1 MVDFSRMLDSQFVT
15 FGEAATYAPAAG
27 GSTAVI
33 VIRRRPDVEVDAYQA
48 KVVRPTTVFEL
59 RGAQIAAPAAGDVI
73 TLAGSGEAF
82 RVQGKP
88 ERRDALGL
96 IWTLDTVPA

>member
-1 MVDFSRMLDSQFVT
+1 MLESGFRT

-27 GSTAVI
+27 GSVAVT
-33 VIRRRPDVEVDAYQA
+33 VIRSRPDVEVGAYQA
-48 KVVRPTTVFEL
+48 KVVRSTTVLEL
-59 RGAQIAAPAAGDVI
+59 RASEVLAPVAGDVV
-73 TLAGSGEAF
+73 TLTAGGEAF
-82 RVQGKP
+82 KVQGKP